1 MRRLGVTRLY
11 AKALAENDNSKQQIY
26 LGGSFDVL
34 QQLPITNL
42 REEPGGKRPN
52 FKASLDLRWV
62 AADGRT
68 ERAESA
74 QLILYPDYPEVR
86 LSGFLRGCSLAP
98 SEHMRA
104 VPAQSRRFNNQQDG
118 RILFFGVSAD
128 GTTHVCLELEGSPVA
143 REFAE
148 RCRTGELERSG
159 ILWQLPLVGSSTN
172 RQKLLDALLSIH
184 LGGWH
189 QGCRLKSSG
198 EKIPYQAQN
207 GGGYTLEALLG
218 VRPNGRSEP
227 DYLGYE
233 IKGFSG
239 YRITLMTP
247 EPDLGLYGEKGVEA
261 FVRAYGRPSVSEGK
275 ERIYFTGIHRIDE
288 ACQSSG
294 QTLVL
299 EGFDQRSRKIVDVQ
313 GAIRL
318 MDADGRTS
326 AGWTFKGLMAH
337 WARKHAA
344 AAYVPYESDKGGPP
358 KYRYNSPILI
368 GEGTAFEMY
377 LAAMAGGLVFY
388 DPAPKVTV
396 GKNLKTTVK
405 ARNQFRVS
413 PKNLGVLYRELKAVP
428 LVSDS
433 TGN

>member
-11 AKALAENDNSKQQIY
+11 AKALSENDNSKQQIY

-34 QQLPITNL
+34 QQLAITNL
-42 REEPGGKRPN
+42 REEPGGKRAN
-52 FKASLDLRWV
+52 FKATLDLRWV
-62 AADGRT
+62 TADGRA
-68 ERAESA
+68 ERANGA

-98 SEHMRA
+98 SEYMRA
-104 VPAQSRRFNNQQDG
+104 TPAKARRFNNGQDG
-118 RILFFGVSAD
+118 RVLFFGVTDD
-128 GTTHVCLELEGSPVA
+128 GTTYSCLEPGDSPVS
-143 REFAE
+143 REFAAS
-148 RCRTGELERSG
+148 CRSNQLEQSG
-159 ILWQLPLVGSSTN
+159 VLWRLPLVGAITN
-172 RQKLLDALLSIH
+172 RQRLLDALLAIH

-189 QGCRLKSSG
+189 QGCRLKPSG

-227 DYLGYE
+227 DYFGYE

-247 EPDLGLYGEKGVEA
+247 EPDFGFYGENGVEA
-261 FVRAYGRPSVSEGK
+261 FVRAYGKPSISDGK

-288 ACQSSG
+288 TCPSSG
-294 QTLVL
+294 QKLVL
-299 EGFDQRSRKIVDVQ
+299 DGFDRKSGKIVDVR
-313 GAIRL
+313 GAIKL
-318 MDADGRTS
+318 IDADGQTS
-326 AGWTFKGLMAH
+326 AGWTFKGLMEH

-344 AAYVPYESDKGGPP
+344 AAYVPYESDKGSPP
-358 KYRYNSPILI
+358 KYRYSSNILV

-377 LAAMAGGLVFY
+377 LAAMASGVVFY

-413 PKNLGVLYRELKAVP
+413 PKNLVALYRKLEPVP
-428 LVSDS
+428 LVGERLCS
-433 TGN
+433 